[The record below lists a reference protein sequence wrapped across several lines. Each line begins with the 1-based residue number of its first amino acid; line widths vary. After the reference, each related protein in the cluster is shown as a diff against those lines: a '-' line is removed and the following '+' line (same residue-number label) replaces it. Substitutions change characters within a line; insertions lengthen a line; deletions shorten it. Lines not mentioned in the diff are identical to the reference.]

1 MYAPRAP
8 KKLTKETTGMKKLSA
23 TRKYCEQF
31 DKGNPSNKIAY
42 KTLMHRIDS
51 KRKPNA
57 VAGFVTFKE

>member
-8 KKLTKETTGMKKLSA
+8 KKLTQSTTGMKKFLA

-31 DKGNPSNKIAY
+31 DKGNPSNKIVHR
-42 KTLMHRIDS
+42 TLMHRIGS

-57 VAGFVTFKE
+57 GFITFKE